1 MDMTPRHP
9 SRATIFPVA
18 LRNLNR
24 LGVAALFDYA
34 VAALARRSLT
44 QIELRARLKPRA
56 ARPADVE
63 NVLQRLAEIGYLDD
77 ARLAESYS
85 RFRRDYEGLGK
96 QRVLRDLARRGVDPA
111 VAEQAVAGAYA
122 GTDELELIRD
132 HLRRKL
138 GSCYGETRVDDPKR
152 LTSLYRSLI
161 RAGFPSAK
169 IVIAL
174 QEISS
179 NSDWLEASADQ
190 PDPAGDHEAYD

>member
-1 MDMTPRHP
+1 LRVT
-9 SRATIFPVA
+9 
-18 LRNLNR
+18 LRNLKR

-44 QIELRARLKPRA
+44 QTELRARLRPRA
-56 ARPADVE
+56 GRPADVE
-63 NVLQRLAEIGYLDD
+63 EVLRRLGEIGYLDD
-77 ARLAESYS
+77 TRLSESYS

-96 QRVLRDLARRGVDPA
+96 QRVLRELARRGVAPA
-111 VAEQAVAGAYA
+111 VAERAVAETYA
-122 GTDELELIRD
+122 GTDELELIRE

-138 GSCYGETRVDDPKR
+138 GAGYGETRVDDPKR
-152 LTSLYRSLI
+152 LASLYRTLV

-179 NSDWLEASADQ
+179 NSDWLEAFADH

>member
-1 MDMTPRHP
+1 
-9 SRATIFPVA
+9 VA
-18 LRNLNR
+18 LRNVKR
-24 LGVAALFDYA
+24 LGAAALFDYA

-44 QIELRARLKPRA
+44 QTELRTRLKARA

-63 NVLQRLAEIGYLDD
+63 EVLRRLAEIGYLDD
-77 ARLAESYS
+77 ARLSESYA

-96 QRVLRDLARRGVDPA
+96 QRVARELARRGVDPA
-111 VAEQAVAGAYA
+111 VAEQAVDGAYE
-122 GTDELELIRD
+122 GTDELELIRE
-132 HLRRKL
+132 HLQRKL
-138 GSCYGETRVDDPKR
+138 GSGHGNTPIESPKR
-152 LTSLYRSLI
+152 LASLYRTLL

-179 NSDWLEASADQ
+179 NSDWLEAIADH